1 MLSNEAIDKMINS
14 CGYGVAVPCAN
25 HEAFMLRR
33 LVEHVHTIGVTD
45 GISAASKCKFK
56 KEDKKP

>member
-14 CGYGVAVPCAN
+14 CGYGVTVPCVN
-25 HEAFMLRR
+25 REAFMLRR

-45 GISAASKCKFK
+45 GLSAASKCKLK
-56 KEDKKP
+56 KEDKK